1 MKVTV
6 VGLGHVGI
14 VAGTSLARSGHE
26 VLATDI
32 DPVKVQSLSARV
44 YDGYEP
50 GLADR
55 LEAALASGNIR
66 FRCCGEVNEDLGDVA
81 LIAVGT
87 PAGESYAPE
96 MSQVQ
101 AAVRWVRERANGN
114 LVVVMKSTVP
124 PGTGHSIL
132 QKELHGTGMGYAANP
147 EFLRAGQAL
156 ADWDCP
162 DRIVIGTTHCDASSL
177 EAVRSLYHDIDAPV
191 LATDTTAA
199 EMIKYASNA
208 FIATRISFMNEIAS
222 ICDQVGA
229 SIDDVSKGLALDSR
243 SGARIFAGVGY
254 GGPCLPKDIGALEHL
269 ALRTG
274 AGSDLLRAVIGVNER
289 QWQLPLRALR
299 ERFGANLHGLKVA
312 ILGLAFKPG
321 SGDLT
326 EAPAVKLARA
336 LMEQGAQLTA
346 YDPSVG
352 DGEKALL
359 PDGVRVATD
368 VLTATTGTQAAV
380 VMTEW
385 HEIVEADW
393 AAVSQDMAPPRIVF
407 DGRNALD
414 PMTMRAAGLE
424 YIGVGR
430 GMMPER
436 IPCDCR
442 NQERTESP

>member
-1 MKVTV
+1 MKIAV
-6 VGLGHVGI
+6 VGLGHVGT
-14 VAGTSLARSGHE
+14 VAATSLAFSGHE
-26 VLATDI
+26 VLATDV
-32 DPVKVQSLSARV
+32 DPARVQSLSAGI

-55 LEAALASGNIR
+55 LKSALTAGNIR
-66 FRCCGEVNEDLGDVA
+66 FRDCDKVDEDLGEVA

-87 PAGESYAPE
+87 PPGEGYAPE
-96 MSQVQ
+96 LGQVH
-101 AAVRWVRERANGN
+101 AAIRWVRDRSDGN
-114 LVVVMKSTVP
+114 LVMAMKSTVP
-124 PGTGHSIL
+124 PGTGNSII
-132 QKELHGTGMGYAANP
+132 QSELHGTGIGYAANP

-156 ADWDCP
+156 LDWNSP
-162 DRIVIGTTHCDASSL
+162 DRIVIGTTHGDARSL

-191 LATDTTAA
+191 VATDITTA
-199 EMIKYASNA
+199 EMIKYASNSFLA
-208 FIATRISFMNEIAS
+208 IRISFMNEIAA
-222 ICDQVGA
+222 ICGQVGA
-229 SIDDVSKGLALDSR
+229 SIDDVSEGLDLDSR

-269 ALRTG
+269 ARQSG
-274 AGSDLLRAVIGVNER
+274 AGSDLFRAVIGVNEQ

-299 ERFGANLHGLKVA
+299 ERFDANLHGLKVA

-359 PDGVRVATD
+359 PDGVRVAKD

-385 HEIVEADW
+385 HEIVETDW
-393 AAVSQDMAPPRIVF
+393 AAVSQDMTPPRIVF

-414 PMTMRAAGLE
+414 PMTLMTAGFE
-424 YIGVGR
+424 YVGVGR
-430 GMMPER
+430 ASAPK
-436 IPCDCR
+436 
-442 NQERTESP
+442 ESLGY

>member
-1 MKVTV
+1 MKVAV

-14 VAGTSLARSGHE
+14 VAATSLALSGHE
-26 VLATDI
+26 VLATDV
-32 DPVKVQSLSARV
+32 DPAKVQALGAGI

-55 LEAALASGNIR
+55 LKSALTVGNIR
-66 FRCCGEVNEDLGDVA
+66 FRHCDEVDEDLGEVA

-87 PAGESYAPE
+87 PPGEGYAPE
-96 MSQVQ
+96 LGQVH
-101 AAVRWVRERANGN
+101 AAIRWVRDRSAGN
-114 LVVVMKSTVP
+114 LVMAMKSTVP
-124 PGTGHSIL
+124 PGTGNSII
-132 QKELHGTGMGYAANP
+132 QSELHGTGIGYAANP

-156 ADWDCP
+156 LDWNSP
-162 DRIVIGTTHCDASSL
+162 DRIVIGTTHGDARSL

-191 LATDTTAA
+191 VATDITTA
-199 EMIKYASNA
+199 EMIKYASNS
-208 FIATRISFMNEIAS
+208 FLATRISFMNEIAA
-222 ICDQVGA
+222 ICGQVGA
-229 SIDDVSKGLALDSR
+229 SIDDVSEGLVLDSR

-269 ALRTG
+269 ARQSG
-274 AGSDLLRAVIGVNER
+274 AGSDLFRAVIGVNEQ

-299 ERFGANLHGLKVA
+299 ERFDANLHGLKVA

-359 PDGVRVATD
+359 PDGVRVAKD

-393 AAVSQDMAPPRIVF
+393 AAVSQDMTPPRIVF

-414 PMTMRAAGLE
+414 PMTLMTAGFE
-424 YIGVGR
+424 YVGVGR
-430 GMMPER
+430 ASAPK
-436 IPCDCR
+436 
-442 NQERTESP
+442 ESLGY